1 LGNNKKKHPLKSI
14 KSSIIIALGTFIVS
28 ILIFIASELF
38 LQSVAFL
45 IGLILLIIIILFGII
60 FDIIGVAAAAA
71 DEAALN
77 AKAAVKIYG
86 AREAVYLIKNADKVS
101 SFCND
106 VIGDISGT
114 LSGGIGAALVYRLI
128 SVSPELNKLIVSS
141 LMAGLVAALT
151 VGGKALAK
159 HYAITKSNDIIF
171 WVGKTIKK
179 TEELLGINL
188 LTKAG
193 ENLGYFKKNK

>member
-1 LGNNKKKHPLKSI
+1 LGNNKKKHPLKSSFLI
-14 KSSIIIALGTFIVS
+14 GLGTFIVS
-28 ILIFIASELF
+28 ILIFIASELL

-45 IGLILLIIIILFGII
+45 LGLFLLIIIIFIGIL

-71 DEAALN
+71 EESALN
-77 AKAAVKIYG
+77 AKAANKIYG
-86 AREAVYLIKNADKVS
+86 AREAVYLAKNADKVS

-114 LSGGIGAALVYRLI
+114 ISGGIGAALIFQLI
-128 SVSPELNKLIVSS
+128 SSYPDLNKLLMSS

-151 VGGKALAK
+151 VGGKAVAK
-159 HYAITKSNDIIF
+159 SFAIDKSNDIIF
-171 WVGKTIKK
+171 WVGKAIKK
-179 TEELLGINL
+179 AEDLLRINL

-193 ENLGYFKKNK
+193 ENVGYFKKNK